1 MESDEDGPMRHT
13 FRVGRPVPTE
23 ETHRATPFEVFFDLV
38 FVFAFIRVATF
49 MAQQPTPLALAQGLV
64 LLLLLWWPFTNYAWL
79 ANQVRADVGLVRAG
93 TAVVMAAMFVAA
105 LVLPDAWRHDTQPLA
120 APLTLAL
127 TYIVVRVVFLALVW
141 HIGGGSLRLRAS
153 LRFRVIPVSMGWT
166 ALLLGAVLGG
176 TTQTLLWAAGF
187 LIDCIGG
194 LLVALFA
201 GRAALPSASHFAERH
216 GLVLII
222 ALGESLISVGV
233 GAGPTITRWP
243 ILIAALLAL
252 TTAMALWWL
261 YFENA
266 AASAEQALAR
276 IPGPYRTRTGGIAYS
291 VAHFL
296 LIAGIIYLAL
306 GIEQVVTHLAHHP
319 PQHPVGTPLDWT
331 MTVAL
336 FGGTALYLIGRALF
350 LRLTVRHTPPAQLI
364 AVGAIL
370 VLLPVAR
377 ILPALGALAVLT
389 AALVVLVCY
398 ERLRWQPTAAA
409 RRLPTHRPNH

>member
-1 MESDEDGPMRHT
+1 
-13 FRVGRPVPTE
+13 
-23 ETHRATPFEVFFDLV
+23 
-38 FVFAFIRVATF
+38 
-49 MAQQPTPLALAQGLV
+49 
-64 LLLLLWWPFTNYAWL
+64 
-79 ANQVRADVGLVRAG
+79 
-93 TAVVMAAMFVAA
+93 MFLAA
-105 LVLPDAWRHDTQPLA
+105 LVLPDAWRHETQSLA

-127 TYIVVRVVFLALVW
+127 AYIVVRAVFLALVW
-141 HIGGGSLRLRAS
+141 HIGGASFRLRAS
-153 LRFRVIPVSMGWT
+153 LRYRVIPVSMGWT

-222 ALGESLISVGV
+222 ALGESLIAVGV
-233 GAGPTITRWP
+233 GAGPTITHWP
-243 ILIAALLAL
+243 ILTAALLAL
-252 TTAMALWWL
+252 TAAMALWWL

-266 AASAEQALAR
+266 AAPAEQALAR
-276 IPGPYRTRTGGIAYS
+276 IPAPYRTRTGGIAYS
-291 VAHFL
+291 LAHFL

-319 PQHPVGTPLDWT
+319 PQHPLGTQLNWT

-336 FGGTALYLIGRALF
+336 FDGTAVYLIGRALF
-350 LRLTVRHTPPAQLI
+350 LRLTVQHTPRAQLI

-370 VLLPVAR
+370 VLLPIGR
-377 ILPALGALAVLT
+377 ILPALAALAVLT

-398 ERLRWQPTAAA
+398 ERIKWQPTAAA
-409 RRLPTHRPNH
+409 R